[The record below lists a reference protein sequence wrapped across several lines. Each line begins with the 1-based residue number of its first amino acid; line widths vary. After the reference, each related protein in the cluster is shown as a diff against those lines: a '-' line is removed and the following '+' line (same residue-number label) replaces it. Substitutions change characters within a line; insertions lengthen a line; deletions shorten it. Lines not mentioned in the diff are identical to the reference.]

1 MERPPL
7 ARDAARLR
15 RGGELVQ
22 LGREFF
28 KGVHSSMYYHFLAA
42 GGTRYVLWWASIDGG
57 GSGVSVTRD
66 EMARGDEMAVSVR
79 SLLLNVDG

>member
-28 KGVHSSMYYHFLAA
+28 KGVHSSMYYHFLAV
-42 GGTRYVLWWASIDGG
+42 GGARYVLWWVSIDGG
-57 GSGVSVTRD
+57 GVSVARD
-66 EMARGDEMAVSVR
+66 EMARGDEMAVSIP